1 MNLQEFL
8 MMFMSGKKMFL
19 IVATI
24 FLSSCVSTSAV
35 EEAIQCAYWAGQMDA
50 VRGKIRVDKD
60 TGNWIKIDSLMIEQ
74 GIDEYPKYIYG
85 KSKLGIVVK
94 KKLEQ
99 QNYFKK

>member
-8 MMFMSGKKMFL
+8 MMFMSGKKMLL

-24 FLSSCVSTSAV
+24 FLSSCIPTDYIK
-35 EEAIQCAYWAGQMDA
+35 EGIQCAYWAGQMDA

-60 TGNWIKIDSLMIEQ
+60 TGDWIKLDSLMIEQ
-74 GIDEYPKYIYG
+74 GLNEYPKFIYG
-85 KSKLGIVVK
+85 KSKRGIEVK

-99 QNYFKK
+99 QNYFNK

>member
-8 MMFMSGKKMFL
+8 KMFMNGKKMFL

-24 FLSSCVSTSAV
+24 FLSSCVSSSAV
-35 EEAIQCAYWAGQMDA
+35 EEGIQCAYWAGQMDA

-60 TGNWIKIDSLMIEQ
+60 TGNWVKIDSLMIEQ

-85 KSKLGIVVK
+85 KSKLGIVTK

>member
-1 MNLQEFL
+1 MN
-8 MMFMSGKKMFL
+8 GKKIFL
-19 IVATI
+19 IVATL
-24 FLSSCVSTSAV
+24 FLSSCVSSSV
-35 EEAIQCAYWAGQMDA
+35 IDEAIQGAYWAGQMDA

-60 TGNWIKIDSLMIEQ
+60 TGDWIKLDSLMIEQ

-85 KSKLGIVVK
+85 KSKLGIEVK